1 MKTQK
6 TLLVVDG
13 NSLLNRAFYA
23 IKPLTNSAGLYTH
36 AVYGF
41 TTSLQK
47 HLETYKPDYAV
58 VAFDMPAPTFRHTMY
73 EGYKA
78 TRKGMADELAVQ
90 LPYAKKAA
98 EALGFVICGIPG
110 WEADDILGTLA
121 VESSRDPELMTW
133 LATGDRDAMQLI
145 TENVNV
151 LYAKTR
157 ETVVYDRE
165 KFIADYGVPP
175 EHYVDEKALMGD
187 TSDNIPGVKGIGEK
201 TAQKLIAA
209 YGTLENLYSKLP
221 VPEVSASVNEK
232 LSEGRESAFLS
243 RQLAAIS
250 REAPLPFAL
259 EDVKYNGLR
268 RPELLALF
276 TELEFTSLID
286 KMELREDASA
296 ASVGAETAEVP
307 AEPAALDRV
316 ALAALDSDKV
326 WTVELSGGTVTAVSG
341 TEAYRCP
348 AAESAEFFKTHKIN
362 AHDTKA
368 LRHALGAYNITE
380 ITPAFDTLLAA
391 YVADSGANSYEPVK
405 LSDRYLGGMPAGAN
419 LCAVIDRL
427 REPLQTTLV
436 QSGQEKLFYGLE
448 LPLAEVLYRME
459 ITGFKI
465 DRAGITEFSQKLAA
479 MAEKYELTV
488 YDAAGYVFNLNSPK
502 QLGEVLFEKLGLPS
516 GRKTKTGWS
525 TDAETL
531 ERLRPYSEVVD
542 NLLEYRQ
549 VTKLRSTYAE
559 GLLRVA
565 DENGRVHTSFNQ
577 TVAATG
583 RLSST
588 EPNLQNIPIRTELG
602 RELRRFFVP
611 EDGYILI
618 GADYSQIELRLLADI
633 SGDENMIDAFLR
645 GDDIHTKTASQVFG
659 VPPEKVTAELRKR
672 AKAVNF
678 GIVYGIGDFS
688 LSQDLHITRREAADY
703 IEGYFR
709 TYPKVR
715 EYMQRTVAAAH
726 EHGYVTTRQGRR
738 RYIPELAA
746 TKKQLVAFGERV
758 AMNSPIQGEAAD
770 IIKRAMIDVDRALRE
785 AGLDARLI
793 LQVHDELLVEASIA
807 DAPRAEEILRD
818 KMEHA
823 ADLTVPLVA
832 ETATGRTWYEV

>member
-41 TTSLQK
+41 VTSLQK

-58 VAFDMPAPTFRHTMY
+58 AAFDMPAPTFRHEMF

-78 TRKGMADELAVQ
+78 TRKGMPEELAVQ
-90 LPYAKKAA
+90 LPYAKQAA
-98 EALGFVICGIPG
+98 EALGFKVCGLPG

-121 VESSRDPELMTW
+121 VESSRDPELLTYI
-133 LATGDRDAMQLI
+133 ATGDRDSMQLI
-145 TENVNV
+145 AENVHV

-157 ETVVYDRE
+157 ETVDYDRE
-165 KFIADYGVPP
+165 RFIADYGVPP
-175 EHYVDEKALMGD
+175 ENYVDTKALMGD

-201 TAQKLIAA
+201 TAVKLIAA
-209 YGTLENLYSKLP
+209 YGTLEKLYESMP
-221 VPEVSASVNEK
+221 VPEVSQSINQK
-232 LSEGRESAFLS
+232 LAEGRESAFLS
-243 RQLAAIS
+243 RKLALIS
-250 REAPLPFAL
+250 REAPLPFTL
-259 EDVKYNGLR
+259 EDAKYTGGDR
-268 RPELLALF
+268 QAMLALF
-276 TELEFTSLID
+276 TELEFTTLID
-286 KMELREDASA
+286 KLGLRGEAPADDAA
-296 ASVGAETAEVP
+296 AETPAP
-307 AEPAALDRV
+307 AEPVKLDGNAFAALDNMT
-316 ALAALDSDKV
+316 V
-326 WTVELSGGTVTAVSG
+326 WTVGLAGEDIIASAGSELYA
-341 TEAYRCP
+341 CP
-348 AAESAEFFKTHKIN
+348 AAESGEFFKLHKIS

-368 LRHALGAYNITE
+368 LRHALTKHGITE
-380 ITPAFDTLLAA
+380 LDPAFDTLLAA
-391 YVADSGANSYEPVK
+391 YVADSAANSYDPVK
-405 LSDRYLGGMPAGAN
+405 LSDRYLGGLPAGAHP
-419 LCAVIDRL
+419 CAVIDRL
-427 REPLQTTLV
+427 REPLSRALSE
-436 QSGQEKLFYGLE
+436 SGQEKLFYDIE
-448 LPLAEVLYRME
+448 LPLAEVLFRME
-459 ITGFKI
+459 RAGFKI
-465 DRAGITEFSQKLAA
+465 DRAGIAEFSAKLAE
-479 MAEKYELTV
+479 MAASYASSIFDVVGYE
-488 YDAAGYVFNLNSPK
+488 FNLNSPK

-531 ERLRPYSEVVD
+531 ERLRPYSEVV
-542 NLLEYRQ
+542 NCLLEYRH
-549 VTKLRSTYAE
+549 VTKLRSTYTE
-559 GLLRVA
+559 GLLAVA
-565 DENGRVHTSFNQ
+565 DANGRVHTSFNQ

-602 RELRRFFVP
+602 RELRKYFVP

-633 SGDENMIDAFLR
+633 SGDENMINAFLH
-645 GDDIHTKTASQVFG
+645 GADIHTITASQVFG
-659 VPPEKVTAELRKR
+659 VPAEQVTAELRKR

-678 GIVYGIGDFS
+678 GIVYGIGDYS

-715 EYMQRTVAAAH
+715 EYMDRTISSAH
-726 EHGYVTTRQGRR
+726 ENGFVTTRWGRR

-746 TKKQLVAFGERV
+746 KKKQLVAFGERV

-785 AGLDARLI
+785 EGLDARLV
-793 LQVHDELLVEASIA
+793 LQVHDELLVEARES
-807 DAPRAEEILRD
+807 DAQRAAEILQD

-823 ADLTVPLVA
+823 ADLRVPLVA
-832 ETATGRTWYEV
+832 ETAMGKTWYEV